1 MPMLKSMTEWA
12 GNVKFRLKLFVSY
25 FLLVSFIVIILG
37 FTYYQISASNMLR
50 NVQES
55 IGNVVLNNNQLLDE
69 KLRDIRDKSEVLPID
84 NELYR
89 AIMDMKSYD
98 NEALIIADRKITNIL
113 FKYFGSDDI
122 YSSFIV
128 TPEYTFGNSVR
139 MFVEP
144 DNFFRSKLYRASIES
159 QGDLAW
165 VPTYS
170 YAEAFHEDGMKELS
184 FEFDRLI
191 SAVKELNLTFIDD
204 QGIFRTMPQGT
215 KRPVLMVSLTPEFMG
230 RLFTEYAQKSN
241 MTHLSYGILNK
252 DGGSVIS
259 SSSVGDS
266 IEDRKPSW
274 FDEAAANKR
283 GSIQQ
288 VIDGRKM
295 LISYSQMDST
305 GWISYIEVPVA
316 DALQELKAIRSYS
329 IVFLAVMLVV
339 SALLAYLLSIMIT
352 KPIIRLRKAMKMMER
367 GQFQVQ
373 VPEHGHDEIGEL
385 VRTFNGMNVRI
396 QTLIEENYASR
407 LRQKEAELMALNLQ
421 LNPHFL
427 YNTLTTLYWIAVE
440 NNQQEMSRIMLSL
453 AEMLQTTTRN
463 KDETWPL
470 RIDLD
475 WLDKY
480 MYIMSSRFQNLFTV
494 TYEVDERLDKMHVPK
509 LFLQPFVENAIIH
522 GLAEMEEGGIIAVKG
537 WIDEDRVIFS
547 VEDNGAGISRE
558 RIDGIKSGKVRST
571 GMANVEKRIKLLY
584 GAHYGIDI
592 YSTEGQ
598 GTRIVIQMGTY
609 QESTIAE
616 GGASA

>member
-1 MPMLKSMTEWA
+1 MPLLKLMTEWA

-25 FLLVSFIVIILG
+25 FLLVSFIIIILG

-55 IGNVVLNNNQLLDE
+55 IGSVVMNNNQLLDE

-89 AIMDMKSYD
+89 AIIEVKSYD
-98 NEALIIADRKITNIL
+98 NESLIIADRKITNIL
-113 FKYFGSDDI
+113 FKYYGSDDI

-139 MFVEP
+139 MFVTP
-144 DNFFRSKLYRASIES
+144 DNFFGSKLYRASIEN

-170 YAEAFHEDGMKELS
+170 YADAFQEEGMKELS

-230 RLFTEYAQKSN
+230 RLFNEYAKKSN
-241 MTHLSYGILNK
+241 MKHLSYGILNQE
-252 DGGSVIS
+252 GGSVIS
-259 SSSVGDS
+259 SAGDP
-266 IEDRKPSW
+266 IEDQKPSW

-288 VIDGRKM
+288 VIDGRNM
-295 LISYSQMDST
+295 LISYSQMEST

-339 SALLAYLLSIMIT
+339 SAIFAYLLSIIIT

-373 VPEHGHDEIGEL
+373 VPEQGHDEIGEL

-470 RIDLD
+470 RTDLD

-480 MYIMSSRFQNLFTV
+480 MYIMASRFENLFTV
-494 TYEVDERLDKMHVPK
+494 TYRVDERLNEMHVPK

-537 WIDEDRVIFS
+537 WIDGDRVMFS
-547 VEDNGAGISRE
+547 VEDNGTGISRE

-609 QESTIAE
+609 QQSAIEE

>member
-1 MPMLKSMTEWA
+1 MPILRRMTERA

-55 IGNVVLNNNQLLDE
+55 IGSVVLNNNQLLDE

-84 NELYR
+84 NELYQ
-89 AIMDMKSYD
+89 AIIEVKSYD
-98 NEALIIADRKITNIL
+98 NESLIIADRKITNIL

-128 TPEYTFGNSVR
+128 TPEFTFGNAVR
-139 MFVEP
+139 MFVTP
-144 DNFFRSKLYRASIES
+144 DNFFNSKLYRASIES

-170 YAEAFHEDGMKELS
+170 YAEAFHEDEMKDLS
-184 FEFDRLI
+184 FEFERLV

-204 QGIFRTMPQGT
+204 KGIFRTMPQGT

-230 RLFTEYAQKSN
+230 RLFTEYAQKSK
-241 MTHLSYGILNK
+241 MTHLSYGILNQ

-259 SSSVGDS
+259 SEGDPVA
-266 IEDRKPSW
+266 EQKPSW
-274 FDEAAANKR
+274 FEEAAANKR

-288 VIDGRKM
+288 VINGQKM
-295 LISYSQMDST
+295 LISYSQMEST

-339 SALLAYLLSIMIT
+339 SAILAYVLSIMIT

-367 GQFQVQ
+367 GQFQVH
-373 VPEHGHDEIGEL
+373 VPERGHDEIGEL

-396 QTLIEENYASR
+396 QTLIEENYASL

-440 NNQQEMSRIMLSL
+440 NNQPEMSRIMLSL

-470 RIDLD
+470 RTDLG

-480 MYIMSSRFQNLFTV
+480 MYIMSSRFENVFTV
-494 TYEVDERLDKMHVPK
+494 TYEVDERLDEMHVPK

-522 GLAEMEEGGIIAVKG
+522 GFAEMEEGGVISVKG
-537 WIDEDRVIFS
+537 WIDADRVIFT
-547 VEDNGAGISRE
+547 VEDNGAGITRE
-558 RIDGIKSGKVRST
+558 HIDGIKSGKVRST

-584 GAHYGIDI
+584 GAKYGIDI

-609 QESTIAE
+609 QETSIAKE
-616 GGASA
+616 GASA

>member
-1 MPMLKSMTEWA
+1 MPMLRLMTEWA

-25 FLLVSFIVIILG
+25 FLLVSFIIIILG

-55 IGNVVLNNNQLLDE
+55 IGSVVLNNNQLLDE

-89 AIMDMKSYD
+89 AIIEVKSYD
-98 NEALIIADRKITNIL
+98 NESLIIADRKITNIL

-139 MFVEP
+139 MFVAP
-144 DNFFRSKLYRASIES
+144 DNFFSSKLYRASIES

-230 RLFTEYAQKSN
+230 RLFHEYAQKSN

-252 DGGSVIS
+252 DGGSVIN
-259 SSSVGDS
+259 SVGDP
-266 IEDRKPSW
+266 IEDQKPSW
-274 FDEAAANKR
+274 FDEAAVNKR

-295 LISYSQMDST
+295 LISYSQMEST

-339 SALLAYLLSIMIT
+339 SAILASVLSIMIT

-480 MYIMSSRFQNLFTV
+480 MYIMASRFQNLFTV
-494 TYEVDERLDKMHVPK
+494 TYEVDERLDDMHVPK

-522 GLAEMEEGGIIAVKG
+522 GLAEMEEGGVIAVKG

-547 VEDNGAGISRE
+547 VEDNGTGISRE

-609 QESTIAE
+609 HESTTAE

>member
-1 MPMLKSMTEWA
+1 MPIMKQMTEWA

-25 FLLVSFIVIILG
+25 FVLVSFIILILG
-37 FTYYQISASNMLR
+37 FAYYQISASNMLR

-55 IGNVVLNNNQLLDE
+55 IGSVVMNNNQLLDE

-84 NELYR
+84 NELYK
-89 AIMDMKSYD
+89 AIMEVKSYD
-98 NEALIIADRKITNIL
+98 NESLIIADRKITNIL

-139 MFVEP
+139 MFVTP
-144 DNFFRSKLYRASIES
+144 DHFFSSKLYRASIES

-170 YAEAFHEDGMKELS
+170 YAEAFQDDGMKNLS

-191 SAVKELNLTFIDD
+191 SAVKELNLTFIDE
-204 QGIFRTMPQGT
+204 QGVFRAMPQGT

-230 RLFTEYAQKSN
+230 RMFTEYAQKSN
-241 MTHLSYGILNK
+241 MQHISYGILNK
-252 DGGSVIS
+252 DGASVIS
-259 SSSVGDS
+259 SMGDP
-266 IEDRKPSW
+266 IDEQKPIW
-274 FDEAAANKR
+274 FEEAARNER
-283 GSIQQ
+283 GSMQQ

-295 LISYSQMDST
+295 LISYSQMEST

-329 IVFLAVMLVV
+329 FVFLAVMLVV
-339 SALLAYLLSIMIT
+339 SIVLAYLLSIMIT

-373 VPEHGHDEIGEL
+373 VPEQGHDEIGEL

-440 NNQQEMSRIMLSL
+440 NNQTEMSRIMLSL

-480 MYIMSSRFQNLFTV
+480 MYIMSSRFENLFTV
-494 TYEVDERLDKMHVPK
+494 AYEVDERLNDMHVPK

-522 GLAEMEEGGIIAVKG
+522 GLAEMDEGGVIAVKG

-547 VEDNGAGISRE
+547 VEDNGTGISRE
-558 RIDGIKSGKVRST
+558 RIDGIKSGKIRST

-584 GAHYGIDI
+584 GANYGIDI

-609 QESTIAE
+609 QETSVAE
-616 GGASA
+616 EGASA